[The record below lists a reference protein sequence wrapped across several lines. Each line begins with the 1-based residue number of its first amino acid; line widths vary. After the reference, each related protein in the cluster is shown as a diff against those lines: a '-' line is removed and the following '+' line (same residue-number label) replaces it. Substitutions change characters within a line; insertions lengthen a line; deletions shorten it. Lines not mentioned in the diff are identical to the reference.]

1 MNNHLIAL
9 IARVFLAM
17 VAVVAATVA
26 VPVCAASIEIE
37 ILLAPKSSTKLE
49 LADGSNR
56 YMLAAQREGKAIG
69 SGPLADTMTL
79 DWGVHD
85 VHPGVGAT
93 GRGYLV
99 FTAAEGDMAYLKYE
113 FHAQPMPSV
122 DGKPLNLL
130 NGVWEV
136 TGGTGRF
143 KALHG
148 AGTAHIDVVPP
159 NDRKWKLSGEL
170 VSPSPTP

>member
-1 MNNHLIAL
+1 MNDYPTPR
-9 IARVFLAM
+9 IARVCLTLA
-17 VAVVAATVA
+17 AIGAAALA
-26 VPVCAASIEIE
+26 VPAYAASIEIE
-37 ILLAPKSSTKLE
+37 VLLAPKSSTKLE
-49 LADGSNR
+49 LADGSHR
-56 YMLAAQREGKAIG
+56 YMLASQREGKAIG
-69 SGPLADTMTL
+69 SGPLSGTTTL

-85 VHPGVGAT
+85 VQPGVGAT

-99 FTAAEGDMAYLKYE
+99 FTTAEGDIAYVKYV

-159 NDRKWKLSGEL
+159 NDRRWRLVGEL
-170 VSPSPTP
+170 VSP